1 MPFPRYCMTVYDIHD
16 IESSETPYCV
26 EQVQD
31 CRPVYV
37 AVCATG
43 LVCLL
48 IFRGLAGIP
57 YGPIWD
63 WELYISAVDYR
74 HILLGKIIL
83 VSDVHWYIT

>member
-1 MPFPRYCMTVYDIHD
+1 MQTQYACDPTSGF
-16 IESSETPYCV
+16 
-26 EQVQD
+26 QVNHQF
-31 CRPVYV
+31 RRN
-37 AVCATG
+37 AG

-74 HILLGKIIL
+74 HILLGKQTCI
-83 VSDVHWYIT
+83 